1 MMTALEKRF
10 FNDMKDIYH
19 KADKEI
25 NYRPTRF
32 LQMLSEKGGVET
44 ALSLV
49 AKSEATEGFIRL
61 WENRRLDLSVE
72 ALVLKDDY
80 RELFDDDI
88 RKACS
93 GRLREYGYD
102 GLSCH
107 RW

>member
-1 MMTALEKRF
+1 MTPLEKQF
-10 FNDMKDIYH
+10 FNKMKNIYH

-49 AKSEATEGFIRL
+49 AKAEVTEGFVRL
-61 WENRRLDLSVE
+61 WENDRIDLSVE

-88 RKACS
+88 RKVCAN
-93 GRLREYGYD
+93 RLREYGYD
-102 GLSCH
+102 EFIF
-107 RW
+107 